1 MADKQMTRLCVSLIV
16 IVSIAVAA
24 TAGCSGHSSPQQVR
38 GDFATVGGGQ
48 DNRANDYATVCGGS
62 HNTASA
68 VHATVGGGSH
78 NTARVQYSVVS
89 GGANNT
95 ASAIRATVGGG
106 YGNTASHL
114 DATIGGGAANTASG
128 THTTVGGGSHNTAS
142 GRDATVSGGY
152 GNTASG
158 SQATTCGGY
167 QNTAHGFGGTVGG
180 GAGNM
185 ALETYATVGGG
196 LGNRATGI
204 YATVGGGYSNAGTG
218 SYSTVSGG
226 LGNEAAG
233 DYSFASGHRAI
244 VAAAHEGTFL
254 YADASDLDFHSAAV
268 NEFAVRA
275 TGGVRFVTAIDRYGN
290 PIAGVELAAGS
301 GSWSSLS
308 SREMKAN
315 ASPVDGGQI
324 LLTLAELPIST
335 WNYVGQDPS
344 IRHAGPMAQDFYAAF
359 GIGEDDEHISTVDAD
374 GVALAAIQGLY
385 HLVREKDAQ
394 LMAQQRQITAL
405 EARVTAL
412 EQANQVDSSP
422 TRPISA
428 GTEARWLL
436 FGALCLAGVVVERI
450 GSRARIM

>member
-1 MADKQMTRLCVSLIV
+1 VRFTPPLVVAPTTPPVSHIR
-16 IVSIAVAA
+16 
-24 TAGCSGHSSPQQVR
+24 SS
-38 GDFATVGGGQ
+38 A
-48 DNRANDYATVCGGS
+48 
-62 HNTASA
+62 
-68 VHATVGGGSH
+68 
-78 NTARVQYSVVS
+78 
-89 GGANNT
+89 GANNT

-128 THTTVGGGSHNTAS
+128 THTTVGGGSHNTAN

-167 QNTAHGFGGTVGG
+167 QNTAHGFGATVGG

-196 LGNRATGI
+196 LGNHATDI
-204 YATVGGGYSNAGTG
+204 YATVGGGYSNAGGG
-218 SYSTVSGG
+218 SYSTVPGG
-226 LGNEAAG
+226 LRNEAAG

-244 VAAAHEGTFL
+244 VAAAHKGAFL
-254 YADASDLDFHSAAV
+254 YADSSDFDFHSAAV

-275 TGGVRFVTAIDRYGN
+275 AGGVRFVTAIDRNGN
-290 PIAGVELAAGS
+290 PVAGVELAAGS

-315 ASPVDGGQI
+315 VSRADGSQI
-324 LLTLAELPIST
+324 LLLLAELPIST
-335 WNYVGQDPS
+335 WNYAGQDPS
-344 IRHAGPMAQDFYAAF
+344 LRHIGPMAQDFHAAF
-359 GIGEDDEHISTVDAD
+359 GVGEDDKHISTVDAD

-385 HLVREKDAQ
+385 QLVREKDAQ
-394 LMAQQRQITAL
+394 LTAQQRQITAL
-405 EARVTAL
+405 EARVTAI
-412 EQANQVDSSP
+412 EQANQIGSSP

-428 GTEARWLL
+428 GTGAKWLL
-436 FGALCLAGVVVERI
+436 FGVLCLAGVVLGRI
-450 GSRARIM
+450 GYRAPVT